1 MVPVPE
7 TLMSPDVCPAS
18 VAQKVTVSAINT
30 QIQQTKINKNKG
42 NEPIHKSKEKRRQI
56 KIIKMLFSFELYFE
70 NYYSFLIDNRLN
82 SPKMRSP
89 HLKRSTA
96 ERSPTISPR
105 KTNMNT
111 STQNT
116 AQHQQSN
123 TKSIGNQQPSH
134 VIEHQMKSRQFISNS
149 MHVAA
154 PDDCF
159 GGGSSDEDS
168 DNINVDKLKTI
179 RNKAAQ
185 R

>member
-1 MVPVPE
+1 
-7 TLMSPDVCPAS
+7 
-18 VAQKVTVSAINT
+18 
-30 QIQQTKINKNKG
+30 
-42 NEPIHKSKEKRRQI
+42 
-56 KIIKMLFSFELYFE
+56 MLFSFELYFE

-111 STQNT
+111 GTQNT

-149 MHVAA
+149 VHVAA